1 MMVIKE
7 EKNWSPI
14 LDMDMVKHMVS
25 SSQLYLVAFHLYHS
39 QTIFLEFQET
49 ISITPFCASYKAK
62 MTILTLTLALKFP
75 RDNIIS
81 PFQFQ
86 AIFTKSKIRPCITF
100 DGAKKPSTRNCP
112 YFVFILVRCQ
122 DVKFTYKLSHSRFL
136 VGPLFKAQQTGFV
149 IIYFYYSNQSVVSL
163 KTK

>member
-49 ISITPFCASYKAK
+49 ISITPFCASYKYDYTNLA
-62 MTILTLTLALKFP
+62 TIL
-75 RDNIIS
+75 
-81 PFQFQ
+81 
-86 AIFTKSKIRPCITF
+86 
-100 DGAKKPSTRNCP
+100 
-112 YFVFILVRCQ
+112 
-122 DVKFTYKLSHSRFL
+122 SHNFNFRQYIQSR
-136 VGPLFKAQQTGFV
+136 K
-149 IIYFYYSNQSVVSL
+149 
-163 KTK
+163 